1 MPPMFSRSEKMS
13 IIILREKRHVGIY
26 KQYLKSEKHWKVCL
40 AAPSPNALGRAL
52 LKSEIR
58 VGEQSR
64 NVVVLFI
71 TLVDLVFIL

>member
-1 MPPMFSRSEKMS
+1 MRSIEKS
-13 IIILREKRHVGIY
+13 
-26 KQYLKSEKHWKVCL
+26 L